1 MLHFHFS
8 SKLVEKGQ
16 YWASVSLF
24 KAPAA
29 QGCQIMSFQLDT
41 RPPPPVKKRA
51 LIFEN
56 SFVTFL
62 HVCNRFCASPPKSL
76 SQIKGNWKDI
86 RVFGVLCTLE
96 GARVLKQN
104 IKYCIFY
111 NHCKAISESQRALYA
126 WFVLYYIYF
135 KQLRWLWIWLSGG
148 QSALGGGQ
156 KFSNLSQALKDYFG
170 MATSDKHARLNST
183 PNSNC
188 P

>member
-62 HVCNRFCASPPKSL
+62 HVCNRFGASPPKSL

-96 GARVLKQN
+96 GARVPNKILNIAFFITNAKQSKSHKGRCTLGLGYITFILSN
-104 IKYCIFY
+104 WGDFEYDY
-111 NHCKAISESQRALYA
+111 LVGSQCLAGAKKFL
-126 WFVLYYIYF
+126 
-135 KQLRWLWIWLSGG
+135 IWV
-148 QSALGGGQ
+148 
-156 KFSNLSQALKDYFG
+156 
-170 MATSDKHARLNST
+170 KH
-183 PNSNC
+183 
-188 P
+188 